1 MENEKAY
8 ELKRIRVTSTDGK
21 TRVAGYIFEP
31 LVPIRAIIQI
41 SHGMC
46 EYIMRY
52 EALANELCKE
62 GYLVCGNDH
71 LGHGETAASEA
82 DLGFTVYGGGADCLV
97 RDLYRMTKLI
107 RKSYGDRPVI
117 LLGHSMGSF
126 IARRYLS
133 SYGHELTAAIIS
145 GTAGPESP
153 TDLGKILAGIMMVFK
168 GERYRSK
175 LLGSI
180 ATGSYNKKFKEENC
194 RESWLSRDE
203 VIRVKYAD
211 DPKCNFLF
219 TVRGFHDLFDLL
231 GSVSKKDWADSV
243 PKDLPILMI
252 SGDMDPVGNYGKG
265 VRKIYDAL
273 AAAKVDDVTL
283 RLYNG
288 GRHELF
294 NEINRADVIRDT
306 LDWLEEHLENNTEKR

>member
-8 ELKRIRVTSTDGK
+8 ELKRIRFTSTDGK
-21 TRVAGYIFEP
+21 TRVAGYFFKP
-31 LVPIRAIIQI
+31 TGPIKAIIQI

-71 LGHGETAASEA
+71 LGHGNTAPDEQS
-82 DLGFTVYGGGADCLV
+82 LGFTAYGGGAECLV
-97 RDLYRMTKLI
+97 RDLYRMTKLT
-107 RKSYGDRPVI
+107 KNKYGDLPVI

-126 IARRYLS
+126 IARRYIS
-133 SYGHELTAAIIS
+133 AYGEELCAAIIS
-145 GTAGPESP
+145 GTAGPGSP
-153 TDLGKILAGIMMVFK
+153 TELGKMLARIMMVFK

-180 ATGSYNKKFKEENC
+180 STGSYNKKFKDEKC
-194 RESWLSRDE
+194 AQSWLSRDE
-203 VIRVKYAD
+203 EIRVKYAD

-219 TVRGFHDLFDLL
+219 TVRGFHDLYELL
-231 GSVSKKDWADSV
+231 GSVSEKEWADSV
-243 PKDLPILMI
+243 PKNLPLLII

-265 VRKIYDAL
+265 VRKVYDSLESAG
-273 AAAKVDDVTL
+273 VEDVTL

-306 LDWLEEHLENNTEKR
+306 LDWLDGYTKKDTEKR